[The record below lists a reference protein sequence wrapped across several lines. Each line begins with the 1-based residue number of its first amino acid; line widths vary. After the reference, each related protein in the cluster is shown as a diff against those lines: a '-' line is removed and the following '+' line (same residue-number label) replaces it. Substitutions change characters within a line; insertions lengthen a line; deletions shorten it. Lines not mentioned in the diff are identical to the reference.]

1 MSRPYILMISP
12 TGARRTQADHAWLP
26 VTPDE
31 VAVEVKACLEAGAG
45 AVHVH
50 VRNDD
55 QSHSLD
61 ANRYR
66 VMLAAIHEAV
76 GDNLFVQITTEAVG
90 IYQPQQQ
97 MDVVREI
104 KPECASFAI
113 RELVPDGAHEEAAAE
128 FFAWVKDE
136 GIVPQFLI
144 YEAHEL
150 ARFKQLIADGILPFK
165 TPFTLFGLGYHGTR
179 YATPQDVEP
188 FVAEI
193 NALELDMDWGV
204 CAFGR
209 REAECVAA
217 AFEHGGHVRVGF
229 ENNIETPDGEPLTSV
244 AQSVGYARERLDALD
259 AVPMTGPEIRSYLQ
273 GRSG

>member
-12 TGARRTQADHAWLP
+12 TGARRTQVDHAWLP
-26 VTPDE
+26 ITPE
-31 VAVEVKACLEAGAG
+31 AVAVEVKACLEAGAG

-61 ANRYR
+61 AGRYR
-66 VMLAAIHEAV
+66 DMLAAIDTAV

-90 IYQPQQQ
+90 IFQPQQQ

-113 RELVPDGAHEEAAAE
+113 RELVPDEAHEKAAAE
-128 FFAWVKDE
+128 FFGWVKNE

-150 ARFKQLIADGILPFK
+150 ARFKQLIADDVIPFK
-165 TPFTLFGLGYHGTR
+165 TPCTLFGLGYHGTR
-179 YATPQDVEP
+179 YATPEDVEP

-193 NALELDMDWGV
+193 KKLDLDLDWGV

-244 AQSVGYARERLDALD
+244 AQSVKLARARIDALGG
-259 AVPMTGPEIRSYLQ
+259 VPMTGPEIRSYLQ
-273 GRSG
+273 GR